1 MKTQDVLPVL
11 VSVLVLV
18 LIAVVERQSKAIA
31 AITATM
37 PVNIALA
44 LWIVYSANKGDRATM
59 EQFSRGLLLGLVP
72 TCGFVLTS
80 WLASRAGFKLL
91 PVLLI
96 SYTVWVLG
104 VILMWVLGRA
114 LGI

>member
-1 MKTQDVLPVL
+1 MKTQDVLPVF
-11 VSVLVLV
+11 VSILV
-18 LIAVVERQSKAIA
+18 LILIAAVEKQSKSLA

-37 PVNIALA
+37 PVNITLA
-44 LWIVYSANKGDRATM
+44 LWIVYSANNGDQATM
-59 EQFSRGLLLGLVP
+59 EQFSLGLLLGLVP
-72 TCGFVLTS
+72 AFGFVLAS

-104 VILMWVLGRA
+104 VVMMSILRKA
-114 LGI
+114 FGI

>member
-11 VSVLVLV
+11 VSIIVIVLVAIL
-18 LIAVVERQSKAIA
+18 EKQSKLVA
-31 AITATM
+31 ALTATM
-37 PVNIALA
+37 PIGATLA
-44 LWIVYSANKGDRATM
+44 LWIVYSANNGDQATM
-59 EQFSRGLLLGLVP
+59 EQYSLGLLLGLVP
-72 TCGFVLTS
+72 AFGFVLAS

-104 VILMWVLGRA
+104 VVMMSILRKA